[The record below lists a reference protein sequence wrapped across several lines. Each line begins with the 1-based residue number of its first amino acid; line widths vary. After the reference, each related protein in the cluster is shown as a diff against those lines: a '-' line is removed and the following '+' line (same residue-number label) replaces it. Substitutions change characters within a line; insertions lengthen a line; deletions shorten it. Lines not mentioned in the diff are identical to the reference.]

1 MDARDRFDTGG
12 STFSEKLINV
22 NRVAKVVKGG
32 KILSFTA
39 IVVSGD
45 GNGRVGLGMGKARE
59 VAQAIKKA
67 GLNAKKN
74 LIEVPMRG
82 NTISHYV
89 EAKYG
94 ASKVLLK
101 PASPGTGVLA
111 GGAVRAIVVS
121 AGIKDVLTKS
131 LKSTNPINLGKATIL
146 ALKQLQVPEE
156 TKKSA

>member
-1 MDARDRFDTGG
+1 MDARDRFDTNN
-12 STFSEKLINV
+12 STLSEKLINV

-45 GNGRVGLGMGKARE
+45 GNGHVGLGMGKARE
-59 VAQAIKKA
+59 VAQAIRKA
-67 GLNAKKN
+67 GSNAKKN
-74 LIEVPMRG
+74 LIEVPMKG
-82 NTISHYV
+82 YTIPHYV

-121 AGIKDVLTKS
+121 AGIKDILTKS

-146 ALKQLQVPEE
+146 ALQQLKVPEE